1 MKTRR
6 ERRIVIESALR
17 ELHAGGM
24 KLRRLKNFRAKHVR
38 YIIRAWQARS
48 LRPSTLSTYISHLRT
63 LCLWLDK
70 PQLVSLIDDYVAAQ
84 PDIVRRR
91 TVAQED
97 RSERGLKVSVRE
109 VMQAALALDP
119 RFAAQLALII
129 AFGLRSEEAWLF
141 RPHLALRSDG
151 SLQVLW
157 GTKGG
162 RPRIL
167 PLALAQAHL
176 AVLAWAGT
184 FAQTRSESMIPRGW
198 TVQRWRRRYY
208 RLCAKIGL
216 TRGQRGVTPHS
227 FRHGVLLDLYEWLT
241 GVPAAARGGTL
252 ARDNPAA
259 DRAARE
265 IVSAVAGH
273 AEIHITSTYLGGLRA
288 GRAQPVD
295 RGSSAQEVQRP
306 LPGPPDMVGDD

>member
-17 ELHAGGM
+17 DLHAGGM
-24 KLRRLKNFRAKHVR
+24 KLKRMKNFRAKHVR
-38 YIIRAWQARS
+38 YIVRSWHGRA
-48 LRPSTLSTYISHLRT
+48 LRPATLSTYFSHLRT

-70 PQLVSLIDDYVAAQ
+70 PQLVCLIDDFIAGQ
-84 PDIVRRR
+84 PNIVRRR
-91 TVAQED
+91 TVADMD
-97 RSERGLKVSVRE
+97 RSERKAGVSVIE
-109 VMQAALALDP
+109 VMQEALALDP

-151 SLQVLW
+151 TLQVLW

-162 RPRIL
+162 RARVL
-167 PLALAQAHL
+167 PLVLRQAHL
-176 AVLAWAGT
+176 AVLAWARS

-216 TRGQRGVTPHS
+216 TRRQRGVTPHA
-227 FRHGVLLDLYEWLT
+227 FRYGMLLDLYEWLT
-241 GVPAAARGGTL
+241 GVPAAARGGAL
-252 ARDNPAA
+252 AQEDPAA

-265 IVSAVAGH
+265 IVSALAGH
-273 AEIHITSTYLGGLRA
+273 AEIHITSTYLGGLRE
-288 GRAQPVD
+288 
-295 RGSSAQEVQRP
+295 RGSQPGSPDSTAEAVQP
-306 LPGPPDMVGDD
+306 SGPTPPPKTG